1 MMRKTIP
8 PIKIGAALLA
18 LTAAFTTA
26 RAQDSAAIEELK
38 GLNDPTILERRAW
51 FDYEWNRFR
60 DDSGFGKLTLGGMW
74 AWRAA
79 ENQDWAVRMT
89 LPYAWHEAG
98 NAEDDHNTN
107 GLGDIE
113 MAAGTAFR
121 LGKSLRTGGGL
132 ELHADTATSHT
143 LGDNVWR
150 LKPFWSLAWD
160 VRNWLTLGFTAE
172 YSHSI
177 YEENGVARQ
186 RYGEF
191 YFPATLTL
199 PHLWSVSVRYKGK
212 LDFENNDRWINNVR
226 ISVAKRLDNVPV
238 SIEVAV
244 EKDINGSS
252 KEFQTNLIL
261 TYYFK

>member
-1 MMRKTIP
+1 MVCKTIS
-8 PIKIGAALLA
+8 PIEIGAAFLA
-18 LTAAFTTA
+18 LIAVFTVA
-26 RAQDSAAIEELK
+26 RAQDSVAVEELK
-38 GLNDPTILERRAW
+38 GLNDPTILERRVW
-51 FDYEWNRFR
+51 LDYESNRFR
-60 DDSGFGKLTLGGMW
+60 DDSDFGKLTLGGMW
-74 AWRAA
+74 VWRAS

-89 LPYAWHEAG
+89 VPYAWHDAG
-98 NAEDDHNTN
+98 NAEDDRNAN

-132 ELHADTATSHT
+132 ELHADTATKDT

-160 VRNWLTLGFTAE
+160 ATGWLTLGFTAE

-177 YEENGVARQ
+177 DEENGVARQ

-191 YFPATLTL
+191 YFPATIIL
-199 PHLWSVSVRYKGK
+199 PHLWSVSARYKGK
-212 LDFENNDRWINNVR
+212 IDFQNDLWINNVR
-226 ISVAKRLDNVPV
+226 IGIAKRLDKVPV
-238 SIEVAV
+238 SIELAV
-244 EKDINGSS
+244 EKDLNGSS